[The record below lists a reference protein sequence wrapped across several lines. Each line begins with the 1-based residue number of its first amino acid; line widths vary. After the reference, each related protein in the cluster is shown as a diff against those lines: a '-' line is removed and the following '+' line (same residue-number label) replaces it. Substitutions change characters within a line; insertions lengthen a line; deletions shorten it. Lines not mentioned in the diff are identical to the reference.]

1 MVALETAAADP
12 IDWNYPGLP
21 AYVNAMQAWFYPNL
35 HHAHQTALTE
45 MPDGPDGKWRLCLGV
60 LVFGAYVERF
70 LRLTVP
76 SLLAPGNVR
85 ALHDPLVIVH
95 TDAAHVERLRA
106 GLAALA
112 EIARVEIHT
121 VPAEILDKVSE
132 NPANKYWVLGAAHNL
147 HMQQAKYRGC
157 AYHMLMPDHVY
168 GAGFFANLSRLR
180 EAGKQAIVQGG
191 LSASIEA
198 VGPLLEAAG
207 SAISPRKL
215 TRLALDHLHSQMGP
229 FIMNGRADWPSS
241 LLLVMVGARAVHM
254 VCPHLSIV
262 YLSHEVLMR
271 APIRL
276 FNTIDGQLP
285 WFIPEDVEAYV
296 PGPAD
301 EMVYVE
307 ISDDAKPVYYTNE
320 GHTLEQFC
328 AHFWGRLHCTLGFG
342 RFFNLTT
349 ILPFPDGYRP
359 PMTPMTDDEI
369 AARTATIRQALAD
382 NYDAVYAL
390 LPERMRI
397 DPIDWLAQQQDHA
410 A

>member
-1 MVALETAAADP
+1 MAEPKTAAADS
-12 IDWNYPGLP
+12 IDWNYPGLA

-35 HHAHQTALTE
+35 HRARQTALTD

-60 LVFGAYVERF
+60 LVFGSYVERF
-70 LRLTVP
+70 LQLTVP

-85 ALHDPLVIVH
+85 ALPDPLVIVH
-95 TDAAHVERLRA
+95 TDAANVETLRV

-121 VPAEILDKVSE
+121 VPQEILDKVGE
-132 NPANKYWVLGAAHNL
+132 NPANKYWILGAAHNL

-157 AYHMLMPDHVY
+157 AYHMLMPDHIY

-180 EAGKQAIVQGG
+180 EEGKQAIVQGG
-191 LSASIEA
+191 LSARLEA
-198 VGPLLEAAG
+198 VGPLLEAIG
-207 SAISPRKL
+207 GAISPRKL
-215 TRLALDHLHSQMGP
+215 TRLALDNLHSQMTP
-229 FIMNGRADWPSS
+229 FIMNGRVDWPSS
-241 LLLVMVGARAVHM
+241 LLLVMIGKSAVHM
-254 VCPHLSIV
+254 VCPHMSIV

-271 APIRL
+271 APTRL

-285 WFIPEDVEAYV
+285 WFIPDDVDAYV
-296 PGPAD
+296 PGPDD

-307 ISDDAKPVYYTNE
+307 VSDDDKPVYYANE
-320 GHTLEQFC
+320 GHTIEQFC
-328 AHFWGRLHCTLGFG
+328 AHFWGRLHCTRGFE

-349 ILPFPDGYRP
+349 VLPFPDGYRP
-359 PMTPMTDDEI
+359 PIAPMAEDAI
-369 AARTATIRQALAD
+369 GARKDAVRQALAD
-382 NYDAVYAL
+382 NYDAVFAL

-397 DPIDWLAQQQDHA
+397 DPIDWLAQQEKA